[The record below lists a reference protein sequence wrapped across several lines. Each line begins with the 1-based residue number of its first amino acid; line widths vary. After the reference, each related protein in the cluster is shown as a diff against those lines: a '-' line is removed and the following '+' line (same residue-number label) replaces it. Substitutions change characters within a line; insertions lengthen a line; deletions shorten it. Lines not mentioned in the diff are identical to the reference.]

1 MQKYDFISNYPIF
14 SDNKKN
20 LRNISFHSEKIITF
34 ATLKSFMKLSIVIV
48 NYNVEHFL
56 EQCLFS
62 VRKAIANIDAEVYV
76 VDNNSVDGS
85 LKMLAEKF
93 PEVKVIANKD
103 NVGFSRANNQ
113 AIRLSTGEYVL
124 LLNPDT
130 VVEDDTFTKTI
141 EFMDSHPD
149 AGGLGVKMVDGKG
162 RFLPE
167 SKRGL
172 PTPATA
178 FYKMFGL
185 TKLFPHSK
193 RFARYYLGHLDNDEI
208 NEVEILAGA
217 FMLMRRETL
226 DKCGLLDETFFMYGE
241 DIDLSYRITLAGYKN
256 YYYPKTRIIHY
267 KGESTKKTSVNYVLV
282 FYKAMEIFVRK
293 HFADKGAKT
302 FSFFINLA
310 IYFKAFLA
318 LLSQFFSKA
327 IQPLLDAIL
336 GYGGL
341 AAIGYCWG
349 NTMIYDGEG
358 SYPITLFAIILPIYL
373 LIWLLT
379 SYISGGYDK
388 PYKIAPAVGGVFVG
402 SSLILIL
409 YALLPE
415 SLRFSRALILLGM
428 IWLSAEMSFTRWI
441 GYLLKRPNFQ
451 YGKNAKKR
459 FLVIG
464 SEEETKRVE
473 QLLQSTSIKPDF
485 IGSIF
490 PFENQELPN
499 NFLGKLNQV
508 PEIIQIYKINEVIFC
523 SKDISHQLI
532 IDKMEEWHSSLDYKI
547 APEDTLSII
556 GSNSINTR
564 GDLYTI
570 DIKTI
575 STNSNKRRKRLFDII
590 SSSCGIIFWIFLV
603 FFINKPFAF
612 LKNCFKVLLGKYSW
626 IGYCELDDKEVNNRL
641 PKIKKGI
648 FDPSTNISRMK
659 LSEDE
664 KEQLNLMYARDY
676 SLLKD
681 INFFF
686 RALRK

>member
-1 MQKYDFISNYPIF
+1 
-14 SDNKKN
+14 
-20 LRNISFHSEKIITF
+20 
-34 ATLKSFMKLSIVIV
+34 MKLSIVIV

-62 VRKAIANIDAEVYV
+62 VRKAVANIEAEVFV

-113 AIRLSTGEYVL
+113 AIRVSTGEYVL

-141 EFMDSHPD
+141 AFMDSHPD

-185 TKLFPHSK
+185 AKLFPHSK

-208 NEVEILAGA
+208 NEVEILSGA

-226 DKCGLLDETFFMYGE
+226 DKSGLLDETFFMYGE
-241 DIDLSYRITLAGYKN
+241 DIDLSYRIILAGYKN
-256 YYYPKTRIIHY
+256 YYFPKTRIIHY

-282 FYKAMEIFVRK
+282 FYKAMEIFVKK
-293 HFADKGAKT
+293 HFANEGAKT
-302 FSFFINLA
+302 YSFFINIA
-310 IYFKAFLA
+310 IYLKAFLA

-327 IQPLLDAIL
+327 VQPLIDIVL
-336 GYGGL
+336 GYSGL
-341 AAIGYCWG
+341 AAISYLWG
-349 NTMIYDGEG
+349 NMMVYDGNG
-358 SYPITLFAIILPIYL
+358 SYPTMLFSIILPIYL
-373 LIWLLT
+373 LIWILS
-379 SYISGGYDK
+379 SYFSGGYDK
-388 PYKIAPAVGGVFVG
+388 PYKIAPAAGGVFAG
-402 SSLILIL
+402 SFLILVL

-415 SLRFSRALILLGM
+415 QLRFSRALILFGM
-428 IWLSAEMSFTRWI
+428 IWVAAEMSFTRWI
-441 GYLLKRPNFQ
+441 GYLLKRPSFQ

-464 SEEETKRVE
+464 SKDETQRVM

-485 IGSIF
+485 IGLIT
-490 PFENQELPN
+490 PYDDKDVPENY
-499 NFLGKLNQV
+499 LGNLHQV
-508 PEIIQIYKINEVIFC
+508 PDIIDIYKINEIIFC
-523 SKDISHQLI
+523 SKDLSHQII

-575 STNSNKRRKRLFDII
+575 STNSNKRKKRLFDLT
-590 SSSCGIIFWIFLV
+590 SSFMGIVLWVILA
-603 FFINKPFAF
+603 FFINKPFHF
-612 LKNCFKVLLGKYSW
+612 LKSCFKVLFGKYSW
-626 IGYCELDDKEVNNRL
+626 IGYCNTKNNDKLRL

-648 FDPSTNISRMK
+648 FDPSANMSRIG
-659 LSEDE
+659 LTEEE

-676 SLLKD
+676 SLSKD

-686 RALRK
+686 RALKK

>member
-1 MQKYDFISNYPIF
+1 
-14 SDNKKN
+14 
-20 LRNISFHSEKIITF
+20 
-34 ATLKSFMKLSIVIV
+34 MKLSIVIV

-62 VRKAIANIDAEVYV
+62 VRKAIADIEAEVYV

-103 NVGFSRANNQ
+103 NVGFSIANNQ
-113 AIRLSTGEYVL
+113 AIRISTGEYVL

-130 VVEDDTFTKTI
+130 VVEDDTFVKTI

-293 HFADKGAKT
+293 HFSSKGAKT

-310 IYFKAFLA
+310 IYLKAFLA
-318 LLSQFFSKA
+318 LLSQFFNKA
-327 IQPLLDAIL
+327 IQPLSDAVL

-341 AAIGYCWG
+341 AAIGYLWG
-349 NTMIYDGEG
+349 NMMVYEGDGT
-358 SYPITLFAIILPIYL
+358 YPITLFAIILPIYL

-379 SYISGGYDK
+379 SFFTGGYDK
-388 PYKIAPAVGGVFVG
+388 PYKIAPAVGGVFAG
-402 SSLILIL
+402 SLLILIL

-415 SLRFSRALILLGM
+415 HLRFSRALILLGM
-428 IWLSAEMSFTRWI
+428 IWVSAEMSFTRWI

-464 SEEETKRVE
+464 SEEETMRVE

-485 IGSIF
+485 IGAIL
-490 PFENQELPN
+490 PFENQKLPE
-499 NFLGKLNQV
+499 NFLGVLNQV
-508 PEIIQIYKINEVIFC
+508 PEIIQIYKINEIIFC
-523 SKDISHQLI
+523 SKDMSHQLI

-575 STNSNKRRKRLFDII
+575 NTNSNKRKKRLFDII
-590 SSSCGIIFWIFLV
+590 SSSLGIALWIFIL
-603 FFINKPFAF
+603 FFVNKPFAF
-612 LKNCFKVLLGKYSW
+612 LKNCFKVLFGKYSW
-626 IGYCELDDKEVNNRL
+626 IGYCEIKDSEANNRL

-648 FDPSTNISRMK
+648 FDPSTNMSRIG
-659 LSEDE
+659 LSEEE
-664 KEQLNLMYARDY
+664 KEHLNLMYARDY
-676 SLLKD
+676 SLSKD

-686 RALRK
+686 RALRKS

>member
-1 MQKYDFISNYPIF
+1 
-14 SDNKKN
+14 
-20 LRNISFHSEKIITF
+20 
-34 ATLKSFMKLSIVIV
+34 MKLSVVIV

-62 VRKAIANIDAEVYV
+62 VRKAIANIETEVFV

-113 AIRLSTGEYVL
+113 AIRISTGEYVL

-282 FYKAMEIFVRK
+282 FYKAMEIFVKK
-293 HFADKGAKT
+293 HFANNGANT

-327 IQPLLDAIL
+327 VQPLLDTML

-341 AAIGYCWG
+341 AAIGYFWG
-349 NTMIYDGEG
+349 KTMIYEGDGT
-358 SYPITLFAIILPIYL
+358 YPITLFAIILPIYL

-379 SYISGGYDK
+379 SYFSGGYDK
-388 PYKIAPAVGGVFVG
+388 PYKIAPAVGGVFAG
-402 SSLILIL
+402 SLLILIL

-428 IWLSAEMSFTRWI
+428 IWVSAEMSFTRWI
-441 GYLLKRPNFQ
+441 GYILKRPNFQ

-464 SEEETKRVE
+464 SEEETERVE

-485 IGSIF
+485 IAAIS

-499 NFLGKLNQV
+499 NFLGKLSQV
-508 PEIIQIYKINEVIFC
+508 PEIIQIYKINEIIFC

-575 STNSNKRRKRLFDII
+575 STNSNKRKKRLFDII
-590 SSSCGIIFWIFLV
+590 SSFCGIILWIFLL
-603 FFINKPFAF
+603 FFINKPFSF

-626 IGYCELDDKEVNNRL
+626 IGYCEVKDPEINNRL

-648 FDPSTNISRMK
+648 FDPSTNISRGG
-659 LSEDE
+659 LNEEE

-676 SLLKD
+676 SLSKD

>member
-1 MQKYDFISNYPIF
+1 
-14 SDNKKN
+14 
-20 LRNISFHSEKIITF
+20 
-34 ATLKSFMKLSIVIV
+34 MKLSIVIV

-62 VRKAIANIDAEVYV
+62 VRKAIANIEAEVYV

-85 LKMLAEKF
+85 LKMIAEKF

-113 AIRLSTGEYVL
+113 AIRISTGEYVL

-172 PTPATA
+172 PTPSTA

-208 NEVEILAGA
+208 NEVEILSGA
-217 FMLMRRETL
+217 FMLMRRKAL

-241 DIDLSYRITLAGYKN
+241 DIDLSYRIILAGYKN

-293 HFADKGAKT
+293 HFANDGAKT
-302 FSFFINLA
+302 FSFLINIA
-310 IYFKAFLA
+310 IYIKAFFA
-318 LLSQFFSKA
+318 LISQFFSKA
-327 IQPLLDAIL
+327 IQPLMDAVL
-336 GYGGL
+336 GYSGL
-341 AAIGYCWG
+341 AAIGYFWG
-349 NTMIYDGEG
+349 NMMVYEG
-358 SYPITLFAIILPIYL
+358 AGTYPSTLFAIILPIYL
-373 LIWLLT
+373 LIWLAT
-379 SYISGGYDK
+379 SYFSGGYDK

-402 SSLILIL
+402 SFLILVL
-409 YALLPE
+409 SALLPE
-415 SLRFSRALILLGM
+415 QLRFSRALILLGM
-428 IWLSAEMSFTRWI
+428 VWVAAEMSLTRWL

-464 SEEETKRVE
+464 SKEETQRVE

-485 IGSIF
+485 IGLIT
-490 PFENQELPN
+490 PFDDKDVPE
-499 NFLGKLNQV
+499 NFLGNLHQV
-508 PEIIQIYKINEVIFC
+508 PDIIDIYKINEIIFC
-523 SKDISHQLI
+523 SKDMSHQLI
-532 IDKMEEWHSSLDYKI
+532 IDKMEEWQSSLDYKI

-575 STNSNKRRKRLFDII
+575 STNSNKRKKRLFDLI
-590 SSSCGIIFWIFLV
+590 SSFMGIVLWIFLV
-603 FFINKPFAF
+603 FFINKPINF
-612 LKNCFKVLLGKYSW
+612 LKSCFKVLFGRYSW
-626 IGYCELDDKEVNNRL
+626 IGYCDVKDSEKLRL

-648 FDPSTNISRMK
+648 FDLSTNMSRK
-659 LSEDE
+659 GLTEEE
-664 KEQLNLMYARDY
+664 KEHLNLMYARDY
-676 SLLKD
+676 TLSKD

-686 RALRK
+686 RALRKS

>member
-1 MQKYDFISNYPIF
+1 
-14 SDNKKN
+14 
-20 LRNISFHSEKIITF
+20 
-34 ATLKSFMKLSIVIV
+34 MKLSIVIV

-62 VRKAIANIDAEVYV
+62 VRKAIANIEAEVFV

-85 LKMLAEKF
+85 LKMLADKF

-113 AIRLSTGEYVL
+113 AIRISTGEYVL

-327 IQPLLDAIL
+327 VQPLLDTIL
-336 GYGGL
+336 GYAGL
-341 AAIGYCWG
+341 AFIGYFWG
-349 NTMIYDGEG
+349 NTMVYEGDGT
-358 SYPITLFAIILPIYL
+358 YPITLFAIILPIYL
-373 LIWLLT
+373 LIWLVT
-379 SYISGGYDK
+379 SYFSGGYDK
-388 PYKIAPAVGGVFVG
+388 PYKVAPAVGGVFLG
-402 SSLILIL
+402 SLLILIL

-428 IWLSAEMSFTRWI
+428 IWVSAEMSLTRWI

-464 SEEETKRVE
+464 SEQETNRVE

-485 IGSIF
+485 IGAIS
-490 PFENQELPN
+490 PFENQELPD
-499 NFLGKLNQV
+499 NFLGTLKQV
-508 PEIIQIYKINEVIFC
+508 PEIIQIYKINEIIFC

-532 IDKMEEWHSSLDYKI
+532 IDKMEEWQSSLDYKI

-575 STNSNKRRKRLFDII
+575 NTNSNKRKKRLFDLL
-590 SSSCGIIFWIFLV
+590 SSSLGIILWIFLV

-612 LKNCFKVLLGKYSW
+612 LKNCFKVLSGKYSW
-626 IGYCELDDKEVNNRL
+626 IGYCELEDSDANRRL

-648 FDPSTNISRMK
+648 FDPSANMSRVG
-659 LSEDE
+659 LSKEE
-664 KEQLNLMYARDY
+664 KEHLNLMYARDY
-676 SLLKD
+676 SLSKD

-686 RALRK
+686 RALRKS